1 MKTIERAWRGG
12 KSEWRMHGLSTL
24 STSVAFM
31 CLAFALLA
39 VVNLHSLE
47 QRWQSA
53 GRISAYL
60 APQVSEAEATEIARV
75 LKSTPDVKSA
85 RYVSA
90 ESARGEL
97 LEASPNTLLEALPG
111 GAFPATVEVQLNE
124 GAPAA
129 RAEEVAGQLREL
141 ATVESVE
148 TYKAWTKRLSHFAG
162 GASLAAG
169 FLALI
174 VFGAVTTVVS
184 SSIKLMLERRRSE
197 VEVLRIVGATSDYVR
212 RPFMVEGAVQGAL
225 GALVAVALCGL
236 MFAFVQQ
243 RFDEQ
248 LSLLFGMAPRF
259 LPWFLCLG
267 LVGSGALLGAVA
279 SHFSLRGAIDA

>member
-39 VVNLHSLE
+39 VVNLQNLE

-60 APQVSEAEATEIARV
+60 VAQATEAEATEIARV

-85 RYVSA
+85 RYLSA
-90 ESARGEL
+90 ESARSEL
-97 LEASPNTLLEALPG
+97 LEASPNSLLEALPG
-111 GAFPATVEVQLNE
+111 SVFPATIEVELSE
-124 GAPAA
+124 MATAT
-129 RAEEVAGQLREL
+129 RAEEVARQMRGLR
-141 ATVESVE
+141 AVESVE
-148 TYKAWTKRLSHFAG
+148 TYKAWTERLSHFAG
-162 GASLAAG
+162 GAALAAG

-174 VFGAVTTVVS
+174 VFIAVTTVVS
-184 SSIKLMLERRRSE
+184 SSIKLMLERRRAE
-197 VEVLRIVGATSDYVR
+197 VEVLRIVGATRDYVR
-212 RPFMVEGAVQGAL
+212 RPFMVEGAAQGAL
-225 GALVAVALCGL
+225 GAMVAVTISGL

-248 LSLLFGMAPRF
+248 LSLLFGVAPKF

-279 SHFSLRGAIDA
+279 SHFSLRGSFET